1 MMPVMTIRY
10 YAPSLQMASAMQ
22 VVLPERD
29 NLPLRSAHVLLGP
42 EGSDSSWWLRHA
54 RLEVL
59 ASTYGVVFLMPAVLE
74 GCGFDMAFGY
84 RFGQSLCQDLFVELE
99 HDLPS
104 LALRPE
110 TTWVVGLG
118 LSGLGALHAALT
130 RPDRFCGA
138 ACLGAVPD
146 IAAYRNGKAS
156 SSYLTPAR
164 LKCLWGQREDGAP
177 SVPDTVDLLTKRARE
192 GASLRFYLGGCAD
205 EPETKAFCAACS
217 SGIPCHVQNLGLETP
232 IQEPEIYL
240 EDFLNFS
247 VPPMD

>member
-10 YAPSLQMASAMQ
+10 YAPSLQMASVMQ

-177 SVPDTVDLLTKRARE
+177 SVPDTMDLLTKRARE
-192 GASLRFYLGGCAD
+192 GAPCASTSAVAQTNLKQKLSAL
-205 EPETKAFCAACS
+205 PAA
-217 SGIPCHVQNLGLETP
+217 
-232 IQEPEIYL
+232 QE
-240 EDFLNFS
+240 FLVMS
-247 VPPMD
+247 RIWVWKPPFRNRKYTWKTF